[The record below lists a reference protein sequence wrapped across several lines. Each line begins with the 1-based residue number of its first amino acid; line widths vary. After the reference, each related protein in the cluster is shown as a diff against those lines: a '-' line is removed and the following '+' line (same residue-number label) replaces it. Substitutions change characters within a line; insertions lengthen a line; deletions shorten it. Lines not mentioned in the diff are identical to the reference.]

1 MSLGGKE
8 KQQWA
13 VMVKTKR
20 KHFLLLLKYAFFFT
34 IQNGAEPGVMGF
46 VGPNEGDETSQYAAI
61 AEGYN
66 IPYVSNSET
75 SLVYSDKVRK
85 NLSLRRKFF

>member
-1 MSLGGKE
+1 
-8 KQQWA
+8 
-13 VMVKTKR
+13 
-20 KHFLLLLKYAFFFT
+20 
-34 IQNGAEPGVMGF
+34 MGF

-85 NLSLRRKFF
+85 NLSLRRKCF